1 MKSLSLIFGFKVT
14 QFTDKSKSG
23 KVNSNIGS
31 RLHSC
36 NSIKVT
42 GSQARSIVFGVKY
55 TQSVEKIA
63 KTVFCGLGKC
73 QWRQR

>member
-55 TQSVEKIA
+55 TQSVKLPKLSSVA
-63 KTVFCGLGKC
+63 
-73 QWRQR
+73 